1 MRTLAV
7 PVWGQGPCEGLQL
20 CGYVLIQVIA
30 RQLSQIIV
38 CVCSVVSSS
47 LWCQGLYSTRLL
59 CPWNSPG
66 KNTGVGCHAL
76 PQGIFPTQESNPSLL
91 RLLHWQAGSLP
102 LVPLGSPQIHYQPIK
117 SFVHLICFEL
127 LYTFWPF
134 FLVCFSI
141 FLLTYMYSLYST
153 DMSLLSIEHC

>member
-47 LWCQGLYSTRLL
+47 FRQHGQQPARLL
-59 CPWNSPG
+59 LPFPG
-66 KNTGVGCHAL
+66 KKLVEQVAISASTGSSQPRDRIHVSW
-76 PQGIFPTQESNPSLL
+76 TK
-91 RLLHWQAGSLP
+91 
-102 LVPLGSPQIHYQPIK
+102 LVTL
-117 SFVHLICFEL
+117 E
-127 LYTFWPF
+127 T
-134 FLVCFSI
+134 
-141 FLLTYMYSLYST
+141 
-153 DMSLLSIEHC
+153 